1 MNSVPPIALLIIATL
16 LWGGNFAYGRAV
28 ADELPPFTFAFIRW
42 CLAFII
48 FLPIVWNPLKKEW
61 KLIKRYWQIVLA
73 MSLTGIVGFTAF
85 LYLALHYTTSIN
97 ASIVNTTTPILIYII
112 SFVFF
117 KERLNKNQLLG
128 TFVSLI
134 GLLCIISK
142 GSFKSFLELS
152 FNRGDLLVVTAVI
165 CWSIYSI
172 LVKQY
177 SQRLPVHSTFQV
189 TILVGIFILFPFF
202 LYETWN
208 PAINVIWSI
217 KSISAIFYTGI
228 FASIVAFLSWN
239 TGVVKIGANKAGIYL
254 NLIPVFATVFAV
266 LFIEESIQLFHI
278 VGGFFTILGVY
289 LTSKKG

>member
-1 MNSVPPIALLIIATL
+1 MNNVPPVALLIIATL
-16 LWGGNFAYGRAV
+16 LWGGNFVYGRTV
-28 ADELPPFTFAFIRW
+28 ADQIPPFTFAFIRW
-42 CLAFII
+42 CVAFII
-48 FLPIVWNPLKKEW
+48 FLPIVWMPLKKEW
-61 KLIKRYWQIVLA
+61 KQIKRYWQIVLA
-73 MSLTGIVGFTAF
+73 MSFTGIVGFTAF

-97 ASIVNTTTPILIYII
+97 ASLVNTSTPILIYII
-112 SFVFF
+112 SFVFL
-117 KERLNKNQLLG
+117 KERLNKNQLFG
-128 TFVSLI
+128 TFISLI
-134 GLLCIISK
+134 GLLFIISK
-142 GSFKSFLELS
+142 GSFQSFLELS

-189 TILVGIFILFPFF
+189 TILMGIIILFPFF

-208 PAINVIWSI
+208 PTINVIWTA

-266 LFIEESIQLFHI
+266 LFIGESIQLFQVI
-278 VGGFFTILGVY
+278 GGIFTILGVY
-289 LTSKKG
+289 LTSRKG

>member
-1 MNSVPPIALLIIATL
+1 MKNVPPFALLLIATL

-42 CLAFII
+42 CLAFIV
-48 FLPIVWNPLKKEW
+48 FLPIVWRPLKKEW
-61 KLIKRYWQIVLA
+61 KQIKRYWQIVLV
-73 MSLTGIVGFTAF
+73 MSFTGIVGFTAF

-97 ASIVNTTTPILIYII
+97 ASLVNTTTPILIYMI
-112 SFVFF
+112 SFVFL

-142 GSFKSFLELS
+142 GSFQSFLELS
-152 FNRGDLLVVTAVI
+152 FNKGDLLVVTAVI

-177 SQRLPVHSTFQV
+177 SLRLPVHSTFQV
-189 TILVGIFILFPFF
+189 TILVGIIILFPFF

-239 TGVVKIGANKAGIYL
+239 TGVVKIGANRAGIYL
-254 NLIPVFATVFAV
+254 NLIPVFATIFAV
-266 LFIEESIQLFHI
+266 LFIEESIQFFQ
-278 VGGFFTILGVY
+278 VFGGFFTILGVY